1 MNGSPDLDISM
12 VMKKARMIID
22 ILMVT
27 ALPILMAYSL
37 IGENI
42 HEVIGVCMLA
52 AFIIHHVINR
62 KWWIGLFKGKYNAVR
77 VLNSAVNLIL
87 ALYMILQPVSGILM
101 SKYVLKNV
109 TIGGASSTLR
119 TIHMTNA
126 YWGFMLMS
134 FHLGLH
140 IRAISASFK
149 RKMSKGAK
157 TALTAVFLLISAYG
171 VYAFIKRG
179 IGDYLLMKVMFAFF
193 DFGEA
198 RIRFLLDYVSVMV
211 LVASIGYYLQSVLLN
226 KHKKGEEA

>member
-1 MNGSPDLDISM
+1 M
-12 VMKKARMIID
+12 VMKKTRMIID

-42 HEVIGVCMLA
+42 HEVIGVCMLV

-62 KWWIGLFKGKYNAVR
+62 KWWVGVFKGKYNAVR
-77 VLNSAVNLIL
+77 VLNTAVNLIL

-101 SKYVLKNV
+101 SKYILKDV
-109 TIGGASSTLR
+109 TISGASSTLR

-140 IRAISASFK
+140 IRAVSASFTK
-149 RKMSKGAK
+149 HMGKGAK
-157 TALTAVFLLISAYG
+157 MAIRTVFLLISAYG
-171 VYAFIKRG
+171 VYAFIMRG

-198 RIRFLLDYVSVMV
+198 RIRYLLDYASVMV
-211 LVASIGYYLQSVLLN
+211 LVANIGYYLQSVLLN
-226 KHKKGEEA
+226 IHKKGEEA

>member
-42 HEVIGVCMLA
+42 HEVIGVCMFV

-62 KWWIGLFKGKYNAVR
+62 KWWIGLFKGKYNTVR
-77 VLNSAVNLIL
+77 IMNTAVNLVL
-87 ALYMILQPVSGILM
+87 AVYMILQPVSGILM
-101 SKYVLKNV
+101 SKYVLKEV
-109 TIGGASSTLR
+109 TINGASSTLR
-119 TIHMTNA
+119 MIHMTAA

-140 IRAISASFK
+140 IRAVSASFK
-149 RKMSKGAK
+149 RKMGKGAK
-157 TALTAVFLLISAYG
+157 AALTAVFLLISAYG

-211 LVASIGYYLQSVLLN
+211 LVANIGYYLQSVFF
-226 KHKKGEEA
+226 E

>member
-1 MNGSPDLDISM
+1 M
-12 VMKKARMIID
+12 VMKKTRMIID

-37 IGENI
+37 IGEDI
-42 HEVIGVCMLA
+42 HEVIGVCMLV
-52 AFIIHHVINR
+52 AFIIHHVINW
-62 KWWIGLFKGKYNAVR
+62 KWWVGLFKGKYNAVR
-77 VLNSAVNLIL
+77 VLNTAVNLIL

-101 SKYVLKNV
+101 SKYILKDV
-109 TIGGASSTLR
+109 TISGVSSTLR

-140 IRAISASFK
+140 IRAVSASFTK
-149 RKMSKGAK
+149 HMGKGAK
-157 TALTAVFLLISAYG
+157 MAIRIVFLLISAYG

-179 IGDYLLMKVMFAFF
+179 IDDYLLMKMMFAFF

-198 RIRFLLDYVSVMV
+198 RIRYLLDYASVMV
-211 LVASIGYYLQSVLLN
+211 LVANIGYYLQSVLLN
-226 KHKKGEEA
+226 IHKKGEEA

>member
-1 MNGSPDLDISM
+1 M
-12 VMKKARMIID
+12 VMKKTRMIID

-37 IGENI
+37 IGEDI
-42 HEVIGVCMLA
+42 HEVIGVCMLV
-52 AFIIHHVINR
+52 AFIIHHVINW
-62 KWWIGLFKGKYNAVR
+62 KWWVGLFKGKYNAVR
-77 VLNSAVNLIL
+77 VLNTAVNLIL

-101 SKYVLKNV
+101 SKYILKDV
-109 TIGGASSTLR
+109 TISGASSTLR

-140 IRAISASFK
+140 IRAVSASFTK
-149 RKMSKGAK
+149 HMGKGAK
-157 TALTAVFLLISAYG
+157 MAIRIVFLLISAYG

-179 IGDYLLMKVMFAFF
+179 IDDYLLMKMMFAFF

-198 RIRFLLDYVSVMV
+198 RIRYLLDYASVMV
-211 LVASIGYYLQSVLLN
+211 LVANIGYYLQSVLLN
-226 KHKKGEEA
+226 IHKKGEEA

>member
-1 MNGSPDLDISM
+1 M

-62 KWWIGLFKGKYNAVR
+62 KWWIGLFKGKYNTVR
-77 VLNSAVNLIL
+77 IMNTAVNLVL
-87 ALYMILQPVSGILM
+87 AVYMILQPVSGILM
-101 SKYVLKNV
+101 SKYVLREV
-109 TIGGASSTLR
+109 TINGASSTLR
-119 TIHMTNA
+119 TIHMAAA

-140 IRAISASFK
+140 IRAVSASFK
-149 RKMSKGAK
+149 RKMGKGAK
-157 TALTAVFLLISAYG
+157 AALTAVFLLISAYG

-226 KHKKGEEA
+226 KHKKGKEA

>member
-1 MNGSPDLDISM
+1 M
-12 VMKKARMIID
+12 VMKKTRMIID

-42 HEVIGVCMLA
+42 HEVIGVCMLVA
-52 AFIIHHVINR
+52 LIIHHVINW
-62 KWWIGLFKGKYNAVR
+62 KWWVGLFKGKYNAVR
-77 VLNSAVNLIL
+77 VLNTAVNLIL

-101 SKYVLKNV
+101 SKYVLKDV
-109 TIGGASSTLR
+109 TISGASSTLR

-140 IRAISASFK
+140 IRAVSASFTK
-149 RKMSKGAK
+149 HMGKGAK
-157 TALTAVFLLISAYG
+157 VILTAVFLVISAYG
-171 VYAFIKRG
+171 AYAFIKRG

-198 RIRFLLDYVSVMV
+198 RIRFLLDYASVMV
-211 LVASIGYYLQSVLLN
+211 LVANIGYYLQSVLLN
-226 KHKKGEEA
+226 IHKKGEEA

>member
-1 MNGSPDLDISM
+1 M

-42 HEVIGVCMLA
+42 HEVIGVCMLV
-52 AFIIHHVINR
+52 AFIIHHVINW
-62 KWWIGLFKGKYNAVR
+62 KWWVGLFKGKYNAVR
-77 VLNSAVNLIL
+77 VLNTAVNLML

-101 SKYVLKNV
+101 SKYILKDV
-109 TIGGASSTLR
+109 TISGASSTLR

-140 IRAISASFK
+140 IRAVSASFTK
-149 RKMSKGAK
+149 HMGKGAK
-157 TALTAVFLLISAYG
+157 VILTAVFLVISAYG
-171 VYAFIKRG
+171 AYAFIKRG

-198 RIRFLLDYVSVMV
+198 RIRFLLDYASVMV
-211 LVASIGYYLQSVLLN
+211 LVANIGYYLQSVLLN
-226 KHKKGEEA
+226 IHKKGEEA

>member
-1 MNGSPDLDISM
+1 M
-12 VMKKARMIID
+12 VMKKTRMIID

-37 IGENI
+37 IGEDI
-42 HEVIGVCMLA
+42 HEVIGVCMLV
-52 AFIIHHVINR
+52 AFIIHHVINW
-62 KWWIGLFKGKYNAVR
+62 KWWVGLFKGKYNAVR
-77 VLNSAVNLIL
+77 VLNTAVNLIL

-101 SKYVLKNV
+101 SKYILEDV
-109 TIGGASSTLR
+109 TISGASSTLR

-140 IRAISASFK
+140 IRAVSASFTK
-149 RKMSKGAK
+149 HMGKGAK
-157 TALTAVFLLISAYG
+157 MAIRIVFLLISAYG

-179 IGDYLLMKVMFAFF
+179 IDDYLLMKMMFAFF

-198 RIRFLLDYVSVMV
+198 RIRYLLDYASVMV
-211 LVASIGYYLQSVLLN
+211 LVANIGYYLQSVLLN
-226 KHKKGEEA
+226 IHKKGEEA